1 MHPVYPQPPVP
12 QKTLHNHFFQFL
24 LGINSRPNRDRR
36 KFFFFFFFFWGGGG
50 GAGEGGED
58 EQGVLWPMWKWWITI
73 LSGCLQLT
81 FWFKFAQH
89 DINKLQMPKTA
100 KKKHVKKKTRPKI
113 KRSQKYQPLCQQANN
128 CVLKK
133 NHYISHVKCESFL
146 LHMTKMMR
154 SFDSKAMH
162 AQD

>member
-1 MHPVYPQPPVP
+1 M
-12 QKTLHNHFFQFL
+12 
-24 LGINSRPNRDRR
+24 
-36 KFFFFFFFFWGGGG
+36 
-50 GAGEGGED
+50 A
-58 EQGVLWPMWKWWITI
+58 
-73 LSGCLQLT
+73 
-81 FWFKFAQH
+81 
-89 DINKLQMPKTA
+89 KTA

-113 KRSQKYQPLCQQANN
+113 KRSHKYQPLCQQANN

>member
-1 MHPVYPQPPVP
+1 MLCYVMLCY
-12 QKTLHNHFFQFL
+12 L
-24 LGINSRPNRDRR
+24 
-36 KFFFFFFFFWGGGG
+36 
-50 GAGEGGED
+50 
-58 EQGVLWPMWKWWITI
+58 
-73 LSGCLQLT
+73 
-81 FWFKFAQH
+81 KFAQH
-89 DINKLQMPKTA
+89 DINKLKMAKTA

-113 KRSQKYQPLCQQANN
+113 KRSHKYQLLCQQANN

-146 LHMTKMMR
+146 LHMTMMMR